1 MFGLWESDIL
11 ALSYRINFDHIL
23 ILCFQGQQEILFL
36 VIVATPFQPKIR
48 IMTSGAVTV
57 L

>member
-1 MFGLWESDIL
+1 MGIRHIFFIL
-11 ALSYRINFDHIL
+11 LQFDHIL
-23 ILCFQGQQEILFL
+23 IFCFQGQQEILFL

-48 IMTSGAVTV
+48 TMTAGAVTV